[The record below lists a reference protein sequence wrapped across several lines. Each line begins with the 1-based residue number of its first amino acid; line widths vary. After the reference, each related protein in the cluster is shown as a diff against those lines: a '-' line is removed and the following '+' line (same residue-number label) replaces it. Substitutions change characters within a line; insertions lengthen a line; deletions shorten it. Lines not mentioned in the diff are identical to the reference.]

1 MSKKPELF
9 QWRLNPE
16 SGEYEMVPIHISAHE
31 FWEHYVNYEDSAFQF
46 WNEIHTPYDWLILDA
61 VDEVIDEMASYPD
74 ADRIWHKIRK
84 NTGDSDEN

>member
-1 MSKKPELF
+1 
-9 QWRLNPE
+9 
-16 SGEYEMVPIHISAHE
+16 MVPIHISAHE

-74 ADRIWHKIRK
+74 ADRISKKIRK